1 MQTSIDLNPEFKL
14 ALDLL
19 ENSSKNVFV
28 TGRAGTGKSTLL
40 EYFRLHT
47 KKKIVVLAPTGVA
60 ALNVNG
66 QTIHSFF
73 GFKPDINL
81 AKVKKIKP
89 RKGKP
94 NIYKKI
100 EAIVI
105 DEISMVRADLLDC
118 VDKFLRLNRGNGL
131 PFGGLQMIFIG
142 DLYQLPPVITSQEK
156 DIFKGLYKTG
166 YFFSS
171 HVFEQFELKLV
182 ELEKIYRQ
190 KDQDFIDLLNSI
202 RNNTV
207 TEAELE
213 MLNKRLN
220 ENFEPH
226 PNDFFIH
233 LTPTKKLSQEIN
245 EKQLSKL
252 KGKTFTYEAQF
263 KGNFE
268 KNQLP
273 TDTVLNIKKGAQ
285 VMLLNNDSLGRWV
298 NGSIGRIIKI
308 EKNEFDFDDDDEFEI
323 EDKGN
328 SPDIVWVELS
338 SGDTVDVTPHT
349 WELFNYKY
357 DEGKDALDS
366 EVIGTFTQYPIKLA
380 WSVTIH
386 KSQGKTFDRVVI
398 DIGTGTFAHGQ
409 MYVAL
414 SRATSLEGTILKKK
428 IQKKHIFMDWKV
440 VDFLTKHKYKLSEKA
455 MPKDEKVKMIQKAI
469 DEKKNLKIVYLK
481 SSDEKSKRVIR
492 PEFVGQLEYNG
503 KPFLGVEAFCM
514 ERKDRR
520 VFRVDRILE
529 MENV

>member
-89 RKGKP
+89 RKGKS

-118 VDKFLRLNRGNGL
+118 VDKFLRLNRGSSL

-156 DIFKGLYKTG
+156 DLFKGLYKTG

-171 HVFEQFELKLV
+171 HVFEQFELTLV

-207 TEAELE
+207 TDAELE
-213 MLNKRLN
+213 ILNKRLD
-220 ENFEPH
+220 EGFEPH

-252 KGKTFTYEAQF
+252 KGGIFTYEAQF

-285 VMLLNNDSLGRWV
+285 VMLLNNDLLGRWV
-298 NGSIGRIIKI
+298 NGSIGKIVDVEKGEDSSDII
-308 EKNEFDFDDDDEFEI
+308 
-323 EDKGN
+323 
-328 SPDIVWVELS
+328 WVELS
-338 SGDTVDVTPHT
+338 NGETVDATPYT
-349 WELFNYKY
+349 WKLFNYKY
-357 DEGKDALDS
+357 DEAKDIIESTA
-366 EVIGTFTQYPIKLA
+366 IGSFTQYPMKLA

-469 DEKKNLKIVYLK
+469 DGKKNLKIVYLK